1 MTVSEISAARTERR
15 TAAQRVLAV
24 LEVFDKDNVVLSLS
38 EISRR
43 AQLTLSTTHRLV
55 GELMAWG
62 GLVRTGDGR
71 YAIGMRV
78 LELGS
83 LEPSGMELRDL
94 APAYLGDLHAETDAN
109 IHLAVRDQLDVVYIY
124 NLRSRRG
131 VQVPGRL
138 GGRWP
143 LWATATGR
151 VLLAAA
157 PQDAVDEVLNDLPA
171 KPANR
176 QEHAVHMWRA
186 LAEVRRAGFAVVED
200 TITPGVTAIAVPI
213 RGDRDRVVAALGI
226 TVGSCDRSPHKLL
239 TPLAATAQ
247 AISRALTTSP
257 PVRQTSSA

>member
-1 MTVSEISAARTERR
+1 MTVSEITSAPTERR

-24 LEVFDKDNVVLSLS
+24 LEVFDRQNVVLSLS

-71 YAIGMRV
+71 YAIGVRV

-83 LEPSGMELRDL
+83 LEPSGMELRDV
-94 APAYLGDLHAETDAN
+94 APPYLGDLHAATDAN
-109 IHLAVRDQLDVVYIY
+109 IHLAVRDHLDVVYIY

-143 LWATATGR
+143 LRATATGR

-157 PQDAVDEVLNDLPA
+157 PQDLVDEVLGDGDAAPA
-171 KPANR
+171 AR
-176 QEHAVHMWRA
+176 QEHAVQLWRG
-186 LAEVRRAGFAVVED
+186 LADVRRAGFAVVED

-213 RGDRDRVVAALGI
+213 RGERDRTVAALGI
-226 TVGSCDRSPHKLL
+226 TVASCDRAPHKLL
-239 TPLAATAQ
+239 TPLASTAQ
-247 AISRALTTSP
+247 AISRALTAP
-257 PVRQTSSA
+257 PAIRRSSSA